1 MSTSF
6 FSKCSFFT
14 KRNQKWSEV
23 AQSCPTLCDP
33 MDYSPP
39 GSSIHGIIL
48 GKNTGVVCHF
58 LFQGI
63 FSTHTLALWK
73 VFLNKLVC
81 PVQYNLTYLFLIIS
95 VSVYLIYQRKEIKG
109 RRKKNNNEIYIILY
123 VCIIL
128 EDWNK
133 TQKKPFNPLL
143 SPKYSLKLIF
153 LMSLCYNF
161 WNRDWV
167 LTFSFSR
174 S

>member
-1 MSTSF
+1 MVSGLCLHWYFPIHWYFCVCFNLISPLSYLNSQDVTIF
-6 FSKCSFFT
+6 L
-14 KRNQKWSEV
+14 KWFQVLSDCLWEYPSI
-23 AQSCPTLCDP
+23 ATYLLFPTLLQKKKKGEKV
-33 MDYSPP
+33 M
-39 GSSIHGIIL
+39 
-48 GKNTGVVCHF
+48 K
-58 LFQGI
+58 FQ
-63 FSTHTLALWK
+63 
-73 VFLNKLVC
+73 
-81 PVQYNLTYLFLIIS
+81 
-95 VSVYLIYQRKEIKG
+95 IKG

-153 LMSLCYNF
+153 LMTLCYNF
-161 WNRDWV
+161 WNRDWF